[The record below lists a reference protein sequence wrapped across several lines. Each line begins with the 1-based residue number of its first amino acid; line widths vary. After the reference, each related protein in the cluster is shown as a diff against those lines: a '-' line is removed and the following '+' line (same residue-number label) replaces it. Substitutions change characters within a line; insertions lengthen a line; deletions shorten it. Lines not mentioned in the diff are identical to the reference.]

1 MMNAGPPASSH
12 SPFHILHFAFRISHL
27 MALFPQQF
35 IDDLRLQA
43 NIVQVVQ
50 EYVPIRRAGSTFKGL
65 CPFHNEKTPS
75 FTVNPDKGFFHCFG
89 CGAGGD
95 VFKFLEL
102 HEKVAFPDAV
112 RLLAQKFGLSLPEL
126 TDGDSDDA
134 RRDSALREALLK
146 IHEIAADY
154 FREQLASPSGVRARQ
169 QLKDRDVSAATIEQ
183 LALGYAPQARDPLK
197 NRLVAQGFTEALLL
211 QSGLVVRRDSGEVVD
226 RFRHRLMVPICRDTG
241 SVIAFGGRQMDPDQ
255 GGPKYLNS
263 PETPIYSKSRTLY
276 GLNLTKAQIR
286 KTGFAVLVEGY
297 FDFAQVFQSQA
308 APAVASCGTALT
320 PQQAQLLRRFT
331 SKVVLSFDPDA
342 AGQGAAARSCELLVA
357 EGFDVNVVVL
367 DKGEDPDTFIRKT
380 GPEPYRERLRNSR
393 PYLEYLLDRS
403 AAGRDFGR
411 DDTRRQFLEE
421 MLAVAARIPDAAA
434 RDQFADRLAHKA
446 RVTEDVV
453 RAEIRKAAVQKRTTV
468 TSREL
473 PSFGQLKQAEKALIW
488 GLIHDTGDA
497 LEALVELDDRDL
509 EALAGRDIFEVARG
523 LLGTPAELLP
533 SALLQRLSTGN
544 AQLVTSIAASA
555 TPPAP
560 AAECVRAIKRLRWER
575 ERADIQREIDR
586 LQQLGASQ
594 HGNEI
599 DDLWQRKKDLM
610 HRIEDLT

>member
-1 MMNAGPPASSH
+1 MG
-12 SPFHILHFAFRISHL
+12 
-27 MALFPQQF
+27 LFPQTF

-43 NIVQVVQ
+43 NIVAVVQ
-50 EYVPIRRAGSTFKGL
+50 EYVSLRKAGATYKGL
-65 CPFHNEKTPS
+65 CPFHGEKTPS
-75 FTVNPDKGFFHCFG
+75 FHVNPDKGFFHCFG
-89 CGAGGD
+89 CGVGGD

-102 HEKVAFPDAV
+102 HEKVSFPDAV
-112 RLLAQKFGLSLPEL
+112 RMLAQKFGLSLPEM
-126 TDGDSDDA
+126 TDGDADES

-146 IHEIAADY
+146 IHEIAAAY
-154 FREQLASPSGVRARQ
+154 FREQLAAPAGARARQ
-169 QLKDRDVSAATIEQ
+169 QLNERGIAAPTIEQ
-183 LALGYAPQARDPLK
+183 LGLGYAPANPRDGLK
-197 NRLVAQGFTEALLL
+197 TRLVAQGFALPVLL
-211 QSGLVVRRDSGEVVD
+211 QSGLVVQRESGDVVD

-276 GLNLTKAQIR
+276 GLHLTKGQIR

-320 PQQAQLLRRFT
+320 SPQAQLLRRFT
-331 SKVVLSFDPDA
+331 SKLVLSFDPDA

-367 DKGEDPDTFIRKT
+367 DKGEDPDTFIRRQ
-380 GPEPYRERLRNSR
+380 GPERYRERLRSSR
-393 PYLEYLLDRS
+393 PYLEYLLDR
-403 AAGRDFGR
+403 AASGRDLRR

-421 MLAVAARIPDAAA
+421 MLGVASRIPDAAD
-434 RDQFADRLAHKA
+434 RDRFADRIAHKA

-453 RAEIRKAAVQKRTTV
+453 RAEIRKAAVQKRTTI
-468 TSREL
+468 TAREL
-473 PSFGQLKQAEKALIW
+473 PAFGQLKQAETALIW
-488 GLIHDTGDA
+488 ALIHRTP
-497 LEALVELDDRDL
+497 EAV
-509 EALAGRDIFEVARG
+509 EALADLDEPDLEGLAGGEILAMARG
-523 LLGTPAELLP
+523 LHGTAADLLP
-533 SALLQRLSTGN
+533 STLLQRLSTGN
-544 AQLVTSIAASA
+544 AQLVTSIAAST

-560 AAECVRAIKRLRWER
+560 AADCVRALKRIRWER

-594 HGNEI
+594 HGHEI

-610 HRIEDLT
+610 HRIEQLT